1 MLENVEKN
9 SRSQRKVRTTCFKR
23 SIVIVFAAI
32 LASVLVPSVWG
43 QSSPGLITNY
53 PFRDVFARHYHV
65 ERSPRIAI
73 GGGISGPVTIS
84 SGQTGVVD
92 IDVRRTAATQGEL
105 DCHQVKIDHRPDLIT
120 ITQVQFTDRRECRTI
135 RASQSLALRVPSDA
149 LLQLSDIAGD
159 LQVSG
164 PVKGVTANSIAGHV
178 RITGAGTVDLDSLA
192 RGLSLS
198 LGGASPGS
206 ATIESVVGV
215 VELDLA
221 ERHNVEI
228 RISALQGEITS
239 VPSDFVRLEMNDGYL
254 LRSGA
259 GGTHLSISS
268 VNGDVVVRRKSAMR
282 VE

>member
-1 MLENVEKN
+1 MMLHSVEKDQL
-9 SRSQRKVRTTCFKR
+9 SRSERKLPTALVKR
-23 SIVIVFAAI
+23 SIATVFAAL
-32 LASVLVPSVWG
+32 LASVVAPSAWG
-43 QSSPGLITNY
+43 PVNAQVVTNY
-53 PFRDVFARHYHV
+53 PFRDSFARHYHV
-65 ERSPRIAI
+65 ERSPRIEI
-73 GGGISGPVTIS
+73 KGGISGPVTIS
-84 SGQTGVVD
+84 SGQTGMVD
-92 IDVRRTAATQGEL
+92 IEVRRTAATQGEL

-120 ITQVQFTDRRECRTI
+120 ITQVQVTDRRECRTI

-164 PVKGVTANSIAGHV
+164 PVKGVTADSIAGHV
-178 RITGAGTVDLDSLA
+178 SIIGAGTVDLDSLA

-215 VELDLA
+215 VELDVA

-239 VPSDFVRLEMNDGYL
+239 VPPDFVRLEMNDGYL

-259 GGTHLSISS
+259 GGTPLSISS
-268 VNGDVVVRRKSAMR
+268 INGEVVVRRK
-282 VE
+282 